1 MTETSVRKK
10 TERRQKSHFTKIQ
23 MQKYKKLKMT
33 EKTTAKRAKII
44 LNLDSDP
51 GNQNLNHSEK
61 NVTKIHL

>member
-1 MTETSVRKK
+1 
-10 TERRQKSHFTKIQ
+10 